1 MPSTVYKGDLAE
13 VSFAP
18 ETGMRIRVGP
28 ATDGSTDV
36 GLTVITSDN
45 ITILAFKA
53 EVNTTLFQ
61 TAITFND
68 ATCDTNHSSGLS
80 DGTTTSVKHITMDST
95 ALVRVGM
102 VVTGTGIGANSIVT
116 KINSATVITVS
127 VATTATN
134 ANQTLTFSATNLK
147 YPKNMLVGSQLVWT
161 APGGSGADDVV
172 SNDLASKG
180 RIFTIVENNGCS
192 LQITPAM
199 ETPDMVTMGDDNVFE
214 ILPYKTPPMDIAMT
228 QATVA
233 LPGTE
238 SVKTDQFLGIATAIT
253 LPETKV
259 DLKRFHVI
267 GLGRDVSVQVPGKLT
282 NEGGSFEVAMHSAR
296 WLKYCLGHELLSKLQ
311 TSLAS
316 DVTLSLGSASF
327 AGQSHIVLNANNSQ
341 VAVGTYIEIQ
351 DTGDVPISSDHESE
365 ESSAEWD
372 GTLTDFDFDLAHKNE
387 IRRVIGVSEHTSD
400 HVVYLDEPLTYP
412 HASGK
417 AVEVRIIGDSDTNPV
432 AIGTDN
438 TITDSVSHL
447 LFSRST
453 QPSFALEVSQRR
465 RDVDSNA
472 GSTDGGVND
481 TKELTRVFR
490 GCKVTDFTM
499 TTDNDA
505 ALRLS
510 VNFNAALCYTDTGRL
525 EATPLTRYGAHRMF
539 DDTANTEV
547 KRIQSG
553 IGKST
558 QKPFM
563 FYNGSITLAGQQVAQ
578 VLNFSLTGQTG
589 MQALHT
595 INGQF
600 QSASASTDQVPFAGA
615 RNASIMVEGQTSY
628 EMTMEI
634 AVDDPLFY
642 HKMRTGT
649 EFSVHGENNSTT
661 NQIRIIFEKNK
672 IGSTAN
678 LHTEK
683 MVLLIDDYYIIEAP
697 LQIPEDKGVVKS
709 TLKIMPKSIKV
720 LARDTI
726 AKY

>member
-18 ETGMRIRVGP
+18 ETGMIIRVGP
-28 ATDGSTDV
+28 ATDGTSDV
-36 GLTVITSDN
+36 GITLSTSGN
-45 ITILAFKA
+45 ITTLTFKA
-53 EVNTTLFQ
+53 EVNDTLFQ
-61 TAITFND
+61 EHDHANTAD
-68 ATCDTNHSSGLS
+68 RHGLRYP
-80 DGTTTSVKHITMDST
+80 VN
-95 ALVRVGM
+95 
-102 VVTGTGIGANSIVT
+102 GI
-116 KINSATVITVS
+116 
-127 VATTATN
+127 
-134 ANQTLTFSATNLK
+134 
-147 YPKNMLVGSQLVWT
+147 VGSQLVWT
-161 APGGSGADDVV
+161 TTGGTGGDDVV
-172 SNDLASKG
+172 AGDLASNG
-180 RIFTIVENNGCS
+180 RIFTIVENNGPV
-192 LQITPAM
+192 LKITPAM
-199 ETPDMVTMGDDNVFE
+199 LTPAHATMGDGNVFE
-214 ILPYKTPPMDIAMT
+214 ILPYKTPPMDISMSKAD
-228 QATVA
+228 ADDPA
-233 LPGTE
+233 TE
-238 SVKTDQFLGIATAIT
+238 SFKIDQFLGIASALTV
-253 LPETKV
+253 PETKI
-259 DLKRFHVI
+259 DLKRFHVV
-267 GLGRDVSVQVPGKLT
+267 GLGRDAAVQVPGKIT
-282 NEGGSFEVAMHSAR
+282 NEGGSFEVAMHSTR

-316 DVTLSLGSASF
+316 DVTTTSSLALGSDSF
-327 AGQSHIVLNANNSQ
+327 AGQSHIVLNANNAQ
-341 VAVGTYIEIQ
+341 VAVGTYIEIE
-351 DTGDVPISSDHESE
+351 DTTEVPIVSDHEPE
-365 ESSAEWD
+365 TNSAEWD
-372 GTLTDFDFDLAHKNE
+372 GTLTDFDFDLAQTNE
-387 IRRVIGVSEHTSD
+387 IRRVIGVSGHASD
-400 HVVYLDEPLTYP
+400 HTVYLDEPLSYP

-417 AVEVRIIGDSDTNPV
+417 VVKIRIIGDSDTNPV
-432 AIGTDN
+432 AISTDN

-465 RDVDSNA
+465 RDIDSNA

-490 GCKVTDFTM
+490 GCKVTDWTM
-499 TTDNDA
+499 STDNDA
-505 ALRLS
+505 ALKLS

-525 EATPLTRYGAHRMF
+525 ESTPITRYSSHRMF

-578 VLNFSLTGQTG
+578 VMSFSLTGQTG
-589 MQALHT
+589 MQAFHT
-595 INGQF
+595 INGHYQ
-600 QSASASTDQVPFAGA
+600 ASSVSTDQVPFAGA
-615 RNASIMVEGQTSY
+615 RNASLMIEGQTSY

-661 NQIRIIFEKNK
+661 NQIRILFEKNK
-672 IGSTAN
+672 TGSTADAD
-678 LHTEK
+678 TEK
-683 MVLLIDDYYIIEAP
+683 MVILIDDYYIIEAP

-709 TLKIMPKSIKV
+709 TLKIMPKAIKV

>member
-18 ETGMRIRVGP
+18 ETGMNIRIGT
-28 ATDGSTDV
+28 ASSADV
-36 GLTVITSDN
+36 GMTISTLDN

-61 TAITFND
+61 TAITFTD

-80 DGTTTSVKHITMDST
+80 DGVSTSVKNITMDST
-95 ALVRVGM
+95 AALRVGM
-102 VVTGTGIGANSIVT
+102 GVSGTGIATNSIVT
-116 KINSATVITVS
+116 EINSATAFTVDL
-127 VATTATN
+127 ATTATN
-134 ANQTLTFSATNLK
+134 SNQTLTFSATNLK

-161 APGGSGADDVV
+161 TAGGTNADDIVV
-172 SNDLASKG
+172 GDLANTTDGG

-192 LQITPAM
+192 IKITPAM
-199 ETPDMVTMGDDNVFE
+199 RTDAITTVGPGNIFE
-214 ILPYKTPPMDIAMT
+214 ILPYKTPPMDVGME

-233 LPGTE
+233 APANE
-238 SVKTDQFLGIATAIT
+238 AVKTDQFLGIATALT

-259 DLKRFHVI
+259 DLKRYHVV

-296 WLKYCLGHELLSKLQ
+296 WLKYCLGNELILSPNGGSVA
-311 TSLAS
+311 T
-316 DVTLSLGSASF
+316 TLSADTN
-327 AGQSHIVLNANNSQ
+327 AGQSHIV
-341 VAVGTYIEIQ
+341 VASKSNIAVDDYIEIR
-351 DTGDVPISSDHESE
+351 DDALTGDITLAPIVSDHEPDGGT
-365 ESSAEWD
+365 WD
-372 GTLTDFDFDLAHKNE
+372 GTLTDFEFDNAKPHE
-387 IRRVIGVSEHTSD
+387 ARRVIGLSENDNTL
-400 HVVYLDEPLTYP
+400 YLDEPLLYP
-412 HASGK
+412 HASSTD
-417 AVEVRIIGDSDTNPV
+417 VEVRSVSTGAAALPVAVSTTGTITNPV
-432 AIGTDN
+432 TR
-438 TITDSVSHL
+438 L
-447 LFSRST
+447 LFSRNA
-453 QPSFALEVSQRR
+453 QPSFSLEVSQRR
-465 RDVDSNA
+465 RDMDSEES
-472 GSTDGGVND
+472 STDGGVGD
-481 TKELTRVFR
+481 SKELTRVFR

-525 EATPLTRYGAHRMF
+525 EATPLTRYSAHRMF
-539 DDTANTEV
+539 DDTAATAQG
-547 KRIQSG
+547 RINSG
-553 IGKST
+553 IAKGT

-578 VLNFSLTGQTG
+578 VMNFSLTGQTG
-589 MQALHT
+589 MQAFHT
-595 INGQF
+595 INGHY
-600 QSASASTDQVPFAGA
+600 QSSSASTDQVPFAGA
-615 RNASIMVEGQTSY
+615 RNANLMIEGQTSY
-628 EMTMEI
+628 EMSMEI

-649 EFSVHGENNSTT
+649 EFSVNSENDETT

-672 IGSTAN
+672 TGSTTTAN
-678 LHTEK
+678 SEK

-709 TLKIMPKSIKV
+709 TLKIMPKAIKV
-720 LARDTI
+720 LARDAI